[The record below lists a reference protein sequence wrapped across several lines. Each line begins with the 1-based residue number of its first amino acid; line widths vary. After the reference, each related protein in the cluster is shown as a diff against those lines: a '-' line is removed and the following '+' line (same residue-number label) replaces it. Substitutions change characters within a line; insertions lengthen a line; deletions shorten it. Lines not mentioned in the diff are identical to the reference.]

1 MRQHTFIAGFIIL
14 LITHLCFAQQKPL
27 TNKEQLIQMQQ
38 TVDSLR
44 QQINTNYS
52 AIDKKLDS
60 IDEQLSM
67 SILQTAQHKVDIAN
81 VLIQWMAALLAI
93 TTIVIAVAGFI
104 GLREFNA
111 VRSKEKEMEIKLN
124 QMEDAIKKIGEVR
137 SQVLT
142 ESRNLILCLN
152 HLSQARAFKNLG
164 QIQEAHREI
173 VRALEMVKDTDY
185 ELRSEL
191 HLLQGEIY
199 KDQSN
204 YSKSI
209 SEIRKSIEIKSNNPR
224 AYRYL
229 GSVYFMMNRLNE
241 AEMNMKK
248 SLELLPDDPRTLNNL
263 GEIYVGKKEYE
274 KAEITFLQ
282 SKDLNPEYPAP
293 YLHLG
298 TIYRY
303 FNQKDKSISCFEQAE
318 KLCKKRIDAGSTHV
332 HDFYTLG
339 WANLG
344 KGNIF
349 DARDN
354 MEKGYRSFPS
364 KDLIRELLLYI
375 TVLAESS
382 DPPEGVNDIVELFH
396 KKLSN

>member
-1 MRQHTFIAGFIIL
+1 
-14 LITHLCFAQQKPL
+14 
-27 TNKEQLIQMQQ
+27 
-38 TVDSLR
+38 
-44 QQINTNYS
+44 
-52 AIDKKLDS
+52 
-60 IDEQLSM
+60 M

-93 TTIVIAVAGFI
+93 TTIGIAVAGFI

-137 SQVLT
+137 GQVLN

-152 HLSQARAFKNLG
+152 YLSQARAFKNLG

-173 VRALEMVKDTDY
+173 TRALEMVKDTDN
-185 ELRSEL
+185 ELRSDL
-191 HLLQGEIY
+191 HLLQGEIF
-199 KDQSN
+199 KDQAN
-204 YSKSI
+204 YTKAI

-224 AYRYL
+224 AFRYL
-229 GSVYFMMNRLNE
+229 GAVYFMMNRLNE

-248 SLELLPDDPRTLNNL
+248 ALDLLPDDFKTLNNL

-274 KAEITFLQ
+274 KAEATFL
-282 SKDLNPEYPAP
+282 SCIDVNPEYPAP

-298 TIYRY
+298 TIYRD

-318 KLCKKRIDAGSTHV
+318 KLCKKRIDAGSTHS

-344 KGNIF
+344 KGNVS
-349 DARDN
+349 DAKRY
-354 MEKGYRSFPS
+354 MEDGYRSFPS
-364 KDLIRELLLYI
+364 KDVIRELLLYI
-375 TVLAESS
+375 TVLAESP
-382 DPPEGVNDIVELFH
+382 DPPEGANEIIEWLH